1 MTKPCI
7 KCSAPI
13 TRWQPDTPIG
23 NGSWGRVRY
32 CPKCR
37 TIVGRDSIKDRMEKE
52 KVKRANAQ
60 KIREK
65 VCSKCGKGFYTKTT
79 KLTCVKCS

>member
-1 MTKPCI
+1 
-7 KCSAPI
+7 
-13 TRWQPDTPIG
+13 
-23 NGSWGRVRY
+23 
-32 CPKCR
+32 
-37 TIVGRDSIKDRMEKE
+37 MEKE